1 MALDQQTTS
10 IPRSETTHL
19 PNWSSWQVVTGTI
32 VVVAIAAAF
41 WFLIRFYELFF
52 MLVVAIILG
61 ILIKPAVRWLQE
73 HGMPRIAA
81 ALLVYAL
88 LFLPILIL
96 IWFTAPVLFE
106 QSTHV
111 TDSLVETYGRLHQ
124 RLLGSTSFLVRRIA
138 AALPADVGLG
148 AAAPSPAN
156 DESATQTSAAT
167 LTLLWTSST
176 QVFHSLLAVLTT
188 LVLTF
193 YWIVESERFQK
204 TFLLLI
210 PVPQRQGLQELG
222 QAIEEKLSRYL
233 TGQLVLCLVI
243 GSLSFVVY
251 LLLGLPNA
259 LLLALFA
266 GLMEAVPNV
275 GPIIGAVPALFM
287 AFSISPTAV
296 VGVLVGSGIIQLLEN
311 YLLVPRIMGQAMG
324 VRPLVILLAWL
335 AFSSFFGVAGAIVA
349 IPLAVVLQLVVE
361 RAVLK
366 PGVLEERGTRGRDR
380 ISVIR
385 YEILDL
391 VDDIRQQIR
400 RKEEVATA
408 TSDRIEDSIEAIA
421 IDLDSVLAQY
431 DEAKSPPGGQTVYQT
446 LQAETASQPPL

>member
-10 IPRSETTHL
+10 APRPEMASL
-19 PNWSSWQVVTGTI
+19 PHWSSWQVVAGTI
-32 VVVAIAAAF
+32 VVVVIAAAF
-41 WFLIRFYELFF
+41 WFFIRFYELFF
-52 MLVVAIILG
+52 ILTVAIILG

-73 HGMPRIAA
+73 RGVPRIVA

-88 LFLPILIL
+88 IFLPLLIL
-96 IWFTAPVLFE
+96 IWFTVPILFE
-106 QSTHV
+106 QTAHV
-111 TDSLVETYGRLHQ
+111 TDSLAEIYGRIHQ

-138 AALPADVGLG
+138 ATLPADIGLG
-148 AAAPSPAN
+148 AAAPAPTN
-156 DESATQTSAAT
+156 GESEAQTQAAS
-167 LTLLWTSST
+167 LAMLWTSST
-176 QVFHSLLAVLTT
+176 QVLHSLLAILTT

-193 YWIVESERFQK
+193 YWTVESERLQK

-210 PVPQRQGLQELG
+210 PASQRQGLQELG

-233 TGQLVLCLVI
+233 TGQLILCLVI
-243 GSLSFVVY
+243 GGLSFIVY
-251 LLLGLPNA
+251 LMLGLPNA
-259 LLLALFA
+259 LLLAFFA

-275 GPIIGAVPALFM
+275 GPILGAVPALLI
-287 AFSISPTAV
+287 AFSISPTAA

-366 PGVLEERGTRGRDR
+366 PGVLEERSTRGRDR

-391 VDDIRQQIR
+391 VDDVRQQIR

-431 DEAKSPPGGQTVYQT
+431 DETVSSP
-446 LQAETASQPPL
+446 ASQTTGLNVPDPTD